1 MIFSLEEKRYIGGP
15 RIYRA
20 FLFEEILFSLIFTT
34 KVQLRSAVCEVYAR
48 NILLIATFRAEI
60 ATRWSLETFLEL
72 WVVVQVSS
80 NFFRFFCW
88 GEMNSSAFALC

>member
-15 RIYRA
+15 PIYRA
-20 FLFEEILFSLIFTT
+20 FLFEEIRFSLIFTT

-60 ATRWSLETFLEL
+60 ATRWFLETFLEL

-80 NFFRFFCW
+80 NFFLFFCW